1 MNDPVFGANL
11 REPFSAQGKRLGVF
25 VISYNAELLIQ
36 DTLRRIPD
44 DVWRAVEVV
53 YVVDDCSM
61 DETTRKA
68 MEYPDP
74 YGKLQVFRNR
84 VNRRYGGNQKF
95 GYQYAVDRGLDA
107 VIMLHGDGQYAP
119 EMLPDLFRPLVSED
133 ADVVIGSRM
142 INRRDALKGGMPKY
156 KFVANIFLTW
166 VENLLSGLSMSEF
179 HSGYRGYSTRF
190 LKRIPLWEN
199 SNEWHF
205 DTHILFQARQAEA
218 KIVELPI
225 PTRYADEVCHVNG
238 VSYGLNCI
246 WSALL
251 YRLHRWGL
259 IRLNR
264 YDIAPRAL
272 VEARKLDDP
281 YSSHS
286 LILRRLRH
294 MKLAGDKVLDLGFG
308 CAAIASALHQD
319 GVVLDG
325 IDRDPRA
332 VAESGSLF
340 RSVFPN
346 DLNRLDDIPL
356 QEKYDIILAADILQF
371 LVDPPDVLSR
381 LKKHLVKGGLLAVA
395 LPNVV
400 NLQTR
405 LRILFGRFPLHH
417 RGILE
422 EQALHFYTL
431 DSMRQLLQ
439 KAGWKVEAADVTSI
453 PLTLVF
459 PFLRRRRWRLPLW
472 ILRGLTLAFKGL
484 LGYQGILFCKNPN
497 EADLL

>member
-119 EMLPDLFRPLVSED
+119 EMLPDLFRPLVAEN

-340 RSVFPN
+340 RNVFPN

-381 LKKHLVKGGLLAVA
+381 LKKHLVKGGLLAVS

-405 LRILFGRFPLHH
+405 LRILFGKFPLHH

-439 KAGWKVEAADVTSI
+439 KAGWKV
-453 PLTLVF
+453 
-459 PFLRRRRWRLPLW
+459 
-472 ILRGLTLAFKGL
+472 
-484 LGYQGILFCKNPN
+484 
-497 EADLL
+497 